1 MTRLPPLT
9 IRVRLALLYTGLLA
23 AALVAFGGGVYVVLS
38 RELEASFD
46 ASLVA
51 NAAHAAGAVAQD
63 LNAAGGLAPTPRI
76 VSQLAS
82 TGGRILVLDPA
93 GREIADSAPPAEPA
107 LPVTP
112 DDIATANHDGHS
124 IHEHPV
130 PGDVLRITVQ
140 TVRGAD
146 GATLGYVV
154 WADSTRPLRSL
165 LDTVRLALLLGGV
178 AVTLLALV
186 GGLFLARRAL
196 APVAD
201 VTDTA
206 RAIALSGDLGARVEH
221 PGTPD
226 EVGELALAFNEML
239 AALEA
244 SHLALQRFLGD
255 ASHQLRT
262 PLTVIR
268 ANLDLAT
275 RPGLDAT
282 ERSAILSDARDEAE
296 RMGRLIADL
305 LSLARAESG
314 ARLTFQP
321 VELDALLVDCVRRER
336 QAATHVR
343 MSVAAVQPVVVEG
356 DADRLREL
364 FGIVLDNAARYTP
377 AGGRVTARLVV
388 RDATAV
394 VTIDDTG
401 IGIDAE
407 DAAHLFER
415 LYRGREA
422 RALRPSG
429 TGLGLAIARWI
440 ADAHGAAISLSPLP
454 EGGTRVEIAIPAR
467 PRWPDTAEAPA
478 REG

>member
-1 MTRLPPLT
+1 MSRLPPLS
-9 IRVRLALLYTGLLA
+9 IRLRLALLYAGLLA
-23 AALVAFGGGVYVVLS
+23 AALAVFGGGVYVVLS
-38 RELEASFD
+38 QELQSSFD

-51 NAAHAAGAVAQD
+51 NAEHAAGAVAQD
-63 LNAAGGLAPTPRI
+63 IAPDGSLAPTPRL

-82 TGGRILVLDPA
+82 TGGRVIVLDSA
-93 GREIADSAPPAEPA
+93 GREIADSAPPTEPA

-112 DDIATANHDGHS
+112 EDIAAADNHGHS
-124 IHEHPV
+124 IHEHPI
-130 PGDVLRITVQ
+130 PGDVLRMTAQ
-140 TVRGAD
+140 TVVGPD
-146 GATLGYVV
+146 GAMLGYVI

-165 LDTVRLALLLGGV
+165 LDEVRIALLLGGI
-178 AVTLLALV
+178 AVTLLAMV
-186 GGLFLARRAL
+186 GGLLVARRAL

-206 RAIALSGDLGARVEH
+206 RAIALSGDFGARVEH

-226 EVGELALAFNEML
+226 EVGQLALAFNEML
-239 AALEA
+239 AALAA
-244 SHLALQRFLGD
+244 SHQALQRFLGD

-275 RPGLDAT
+275 RPGLEAD
-282 ERSAILSDARDEAE
+282 ERSAILGDARDEAE

-314 ARLTFQP
+314 VRLTFGR
-321 VELDALLVDCVRRER
+321 VELDALLVESVRRHR

-343 MSVAAVQPVVVEG
+343 MSVASVEPVVVEG

-377 AGGRVTARLVV
+377 AGGRVTARLET
-388 RDATAV
+388 RAGMAV
-394 VTIDDTG
+394 VTVDDTG

-415 LYRGREA
+415 LYRGRRA
-422 RALRPSG
+422 RSLRSSG

-440 ADAHGAAISLSPLP
+440 ADAHGATIALSPMP
-454 EGGTRVEIAIPAR
+454 EGGTRVEIKIPAR
-467 PRWPDTAEAPA
+467 PD
-478 REG
+478 